1 VTRDGERLRVSGSTT
16 DDVGRL
22 AHRAG
27 VELHE
32 LSAEASDLEKV
43 FLDMTRDGGAA

>member
-1 VTRDGERLRVSGSTT
+1 MQDGWERPEQEL
-16 DDVGRL
+16 DVGHL
-22 AHRAG
+22 AHLAG

-43 FLDMTRDGGAA
+43 FLDLTSDVGAA